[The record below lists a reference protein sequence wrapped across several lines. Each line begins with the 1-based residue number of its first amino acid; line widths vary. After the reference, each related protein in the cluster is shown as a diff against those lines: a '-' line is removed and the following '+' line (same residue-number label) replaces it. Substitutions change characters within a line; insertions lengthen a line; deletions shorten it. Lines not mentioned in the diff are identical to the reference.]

1 MGNHFVPQFYLH
13 GFTSDK
19 TIWAHDKL
27 KKCSFPSEPKSIA
40 NETGMYSD
48 ELENYFT
55 IQVEQ
60 PAEDAI
66 RKIRLQQ
73 SLSSGDRNALA
84 KYMAALWKR
93 GPKGR
98 NRVVDRL
105 PEVASTVQ
113 KDLHDRIDALSII
126 DPNLHDWADAKKAQV
141 AEIIQRNVDQN
152 STELWQKLLF
162 SEATPKII
170 EAMESMNWQFLVAD
184 GQSYLTSDN
193 PLFFFS
199 EEGIGPPHAEVT
211 IPFSS
216 NVSLWMNRDPTLKP
230 LYAPATGT
238 YVKEINRR
246 TVHNAVRFAFSATN
260 DSWMLNFVCKPKHQ
274 LSHLPW

>member
-13 GFTSDK
+13 GFTSGK

-27 KKCSFPSEPKSIA
+27 KKCSFPSQPKSIA
-40 NETGMYSD
+40 NETAMYSD

-55 IQVEQ
+55 SQVEQ

-66 RKIRLQQ
+66 RKIRMQQ
-73 SLSSGDRNALA
+73 PLSSGDKNALA

-98 NRVVDRL
+98 NRVIDRL
-105 PEVASTVQ
+105 PEVASSVQ
-113 KDLHDRIDALSII
+113 KDLYDQIDALSII
-126 DPNLHDWADAKKAQV
+126 EPKGHEWADAKKAQV
-141 AEIIQRNVDQN
+141 TEIIQRNVDQN

-162 SEATPKII
+162 SEETPKII
-170 EAMESMNWQFLVAD
+170 EAIESMNWQFLVAD
-184 GQSYLTSDN
+184 GHSYLTSDN

-199 EEGIGPPHAEVT
+199 EEGIGPSHAEVT

-216 NVSLWMNRDPTLKP
+216 NVALWMNRDPSPRP
-230 LYAPATGT
+230 LYAPATAK

-246 TVHNAVRFAFSATN
+246 TVHNASRFAYSATN
-260 DSWMLNFVCKPKHQ
+260 EPWMLNFLCRSKHQ